1 MNIDKPPEKRT
12 GTRFNVSLALQ
23 YRYLTKLNN
32 ALSRD
37 VSEGGLSFTTSDF
50 IPLNTQLFV
59 ALLPKDEPLRATGQ
73 VVWVRK
79 VPYGDRYNVGLKF
92 TDISAYNKARISTLE
107 DRVLRDNF

>member
-1 MNIDKPPEKRT
+1 M
-12 GTRFNVSLALQ
+12 
-23 YRYLTKLNN
+23 
-32 ALSRD
+32 
-37 VSEGGLSFTTSDF
+37 
-50 IPLNTQLFV
+50 FV

-79 VPYGDRYNVGLKF
+79 VPYGDRYNVGMKF